1 MKKFLSLLFF
11 CSFLVSSLQ
20 AQQLKWVVKGKNVSD
35 DIVLKPQQ
43 YLDGELNYDNL
54 FISGTEASEIIAP
67 ADGTILS
74 VGLDRMNT
82 LQNSTYYGLSG
93 SFNASINKLAKEK
106 LPLPLKYI
114 NGSVQIKL
122 ANGNKLNINGLRGD
136 KIWKTG
142 MKIKQGEV
150 LGTMGYAY
158 KKVQKPCIALAISNP
173 QNRADDPMK
182 PFGLVSTFKLA
193 KETPR
198 PATLTLAQ
206 TKEDFDILMKSLKE
220 CYPSYKERITPEKE
234 AAFIE
239 QTTKQFK
246 EGMKYETFYHIVR
259 TAFTRQFINDSHINV
274 NTPFPYKEKKV
285 IYIPHLSVG
294 VENGK
299 LIATRAIK
307 GTERYLR
314 KEIKSID
321 SRSAEQI
328 IKEMYNHVEL
338 CDEEVKSYVELKV
351 FMDFTNAY
359 WNRMKPQTNTITF
372 ADGTTYKDTWV
383 PNNTVK
389 DIIPKPLL
397 SKYFRAWA
405 IPKQKDFNFQRIDN
419 NTALLTL
426 SSFTLNEVEL
436 EEIATTLK
444 ANINVP
450 HLIID
455 VRNNYGGDIKVLN
468 KILSWFVAKPFCL
481 PKAYDVV
488 NSNSTYKSFKYCMN
502 YPLDNKLF
510 EGYEP
515 YGDQFKISHE
525 TDTIQPNPELNYK
538 GNIYVLINEN
548 SCSAA
553 TSFPASLAYE
563 GRATIIGRET
573 RTGYHSM
580 NAEKF
585 AQFKLPNSK
594 ITYTIP
600 LVKIVFDETITNRFP
615 AHRGLLPDIEVPI
628 SYDEVFIGKEDFIMN
643 KALEIIKTK

>member
-20 AQQLKWVVKGKNVSD
+20 AQQLKWVVKGKNVGD

-106 LPLPLKYI
+106 LSLPLKYI

-285 IYIPHLSVG
+285 IYIPHLFVG

-328 IKEMYNHVEL
+328 IKEMYNHV
-338 CDEEVKSYVELKV
+338 
-351 FMDFTNAY
+351 
-359 WNRMKPQTNTITF
+359 
-372 ADGTTYKDTWV
+372 
-383 PNNTVK
+383 
-389 DIIPKPLL
+389 
-397 SKYFRAWA
+397 
-405 IPKQKDFNFQRIDN
+405 
-419 NTALLTL
+419 
-426 SSFTLNEVEL
+426 
-436 EEIATTLK
+436 
-444 ANINVP
+444 
-450 HLIID
+450 
-455 VRNNYGGDIKVLN
+455 
-468 KILSWFVAKPFCL
+468 
-481 PKAYDVV
+481 
-488 NSNSTYKSFKYCMN
+488 
-502 YPLDNKLF
+502 
-510 EGYEP
+510 
-515 YGDQFKISHE
+515 
-525 TDTIQPNPELNYK
+525 
-538 GNIYVLINEN
+538 
-548 SCSAA
+548 
-553 TSFPASLAYE
+553 
-563 GRATIIGRET
+563 
-573 RTGYHSM
+573 
-580 NAEKF
+580 
-585 AQFKLPNSK
+585 
-594 ITYTIP
+594 
-600 LVKIVFDETITNRFP
+600 
-615 AHRGLLPDIEVPI
+615 
-628 SYDEVFIGKEDFIMN
+628 
-643 KALEIIKTK
+643 